1 MSSNPQIIDWG
12 FKPYSQALA
21 LQQGLV
27 DARIRDEIEDTLV
40 FTEHEPVYTIGS
52 RKQALENLN
61 LSPSALREK
70 NISFYKTNRGGD
82 ITFHGP
88 GQLVIY
94 PILKLKNKDLH
105 NYLRILEQTV
115 IRVLKA
121 DKIDASVREGKTGIW
136 IEKRKICAI
145 GISVRSWVSYHGL
158 ALNIDTDLSY
168 YDHIIPCGIRDGT
181 VTSLKNEGIQ
191 EINKN
196 DIKER
201 FLVEFTNFFYD

>member
-1 MSSNPQIIDWG
+1 
-12 FKPYSQALA
+12 
-21 LQQGLV
+21 
-27 DARIRDEIEDTLV
+27 
-40 FTEHEPVYTIGS
+40 
-52 RKQALENLN
+52 
-61 LSPSALREK
+61 
-70 NISFYKTNRGGD
+70 
-82 ITFHGP
+82 
-88 GQLVIY
+88 VIY

-105 NYLRILEQTV
+105 NYLRTLEQTV

-121 DKIDASVREGKTGIW
+121 DKIDARLREGKTGIW
-136 IEKRKICAI
+136 IQKRKICAI

-181 VTSLKNEGIQ
+181 VTSLKNEGIK

>member
-12 FKPYSQALA
+12 FKPYSQALS

-61 LSPSALREK
+61 LSPNALREK

-105 NYLRILEQTV
+105 NYLRTLEQTV

-121 DKIDASVREGKTGIW
+121 DKIDARLREGKTGIW

-181 VTSLKNEGIQ
+181 VTSLRNEGIK